1 MTLLKKFKTFRILLF
16 SLVLFSLF
24 SCRGIF
30 TDPDSNEFSN
40 DSEFLYMMYLA
51 GDTSFVNLGSYL
63 QKNIEDLLSALRKS
77 SLALNV
83 RNVNVIIFADFTGK
97 SKILCA
103 NYPYF
108 VLTDIS
114 EEAEFINE
122 DCNSGDI
129 LTLGKFLK
137 FANKRFSAEKKILTI
152 GSHGSGIFG
161 TKEGAG
167 NPFETSLSCRSICPD
182 NDTSSSKKMSWILE
196 NQLPYAFDYA
206 GFKDSEKLDL
216 LHLDLC
222 LEGGIE
228 VAYEIRKNVKYFLAS
243 PEQIPAAGFPYSKSE
258 SLFARGTSIEDFGIS
273 CIDIYANKNYY
284 YSYDTL
290 TFASLE
296 ESSME
301 ELKNS
306 VNALSDYLS
315 DSEKDGYSDRL
326 SYIKNNFLGTSHLS
340 YFPGKYICYDGNY
353 AYMYDFGFFI
363 EKLKE
368 YAESNM
374 NLELQNL
381 CRKVLSS
388 LEKIIISSWR
398 AKIKGSSENLYD
410 DFSGDYYGLSI
421 AFKAKAISVS
431 DISNNYISDYPS
443 KPYSSNKYLFNPYYS
458 SEFSF
463 KNDTS
468 WKKFLSVLYPEDFQI
483 FYK

>member
-1 MTLLKKFKTFRILLF
+1 
-16 SLVLFSLF
+16 
-24 SCRGIF
+24 
-30 TDPDSNEFSN
+30 
-40 DSEFLYMMYLA
+40 MMYLA
-51 GDTSFVNLGSYL
+51 GDTSISNLGRAL
-63 QKNIEDLLSALRKS
+63 QKNINDLISGLKNS
-77 SLALNV
+77 SLALNE

-97 SKILCA
+97 SKLFCA

-114 EEAEFINE
+114 EEAEFIQD

-137 FANKRFSAEKKILTI
+137 FANERFSAEKKILTV

-161 TKEGAG
+161 TKEGYE
-167 NPFETSLSCRSICPD
+167 NPFETSLSYRSICPD
-182 NDTSSSKKMSWILE
+182 NDSSSSKNMMWILE
-196 NQLPYAFDYA
+196 SQLPYAFDYA

-228 VAYEIRKNVKYFLAS
+228 VAYELKKNVKYFLAS
-243 PEQIPAAGFPYSKSE
+243 PEQIPAEGFPYSKME
-258 SLFARGTSIEDFGIS
+258 SLFARGNSIENFGIS

-290 TFASLE
+290 TFASLD

-306 VNALSDYLS
+306 VNELSDYLSDYLS
-315 DSEKDGYSDRL
+315 DSKNENIL
-326 SYIKNNFLGTSHLS
+326 SYIKNNFFGTSYPA
-340 YFPGKYICYDGNY
+340 YFPGKYIRYDGNY

-368 YAESNM
+368 YAESNA
-374 NLELQNL
+374 NSQLQNL
-381 CRKVLSS
+381 CSKVLSS
-388 LEKIIISSWR
+388 LEKIIIRSWR
-398 AKIKGSSENLYD
+398 GKIHGSSKNLYD
-410 DFSGDYYGLSI
+410 DFSGNYYGLSI
-421 AFKAKAISVS
+421 AVKAVPVKVSNSV
-431 DISNNYISDYPS
+431 
-443 KPYSSNKYLFNPYYS
+443 NKYLSEYLKKEGANSGYYLLNPYYS

-468 WKKFLSVLYPEDFQI
+468 WKKFLSVLYPEDF
-483 FYK
+483 